1 MIMLSCI
8 VATTLMTGSVLAKP
22 NNGGKD
28 SGKNSHAVNSNNKS
42 AAKEKEEKEKKEKE
56 MKEKKDKEAKD
67 KKDKEVKEKGK
78 GNKNKPTVGEDT
90 YKEKPLT
97 VIDVTYKNHHHKGY
111 KGLLTAM
118 SNVKDKPAGKV
129 LADLLRTE
137 YNIHLTDEFVAELE
151 KVKDKDVALSM
162 VAELLATNV
171 SVTDA
176 VYMEKEA
183 ILANIKN
190 MDSYK
195 KLGKYYESIGKKGI
209 KLYVNGE
216 EPSFEVAPFIK
227 NGGTLV
233 PFRAITEALNA
244 DVKWDSKKRSVTV
257 IRNEIT
263 LVLIINSNIAYVN
276 GEQVK
281 LDVPATIVEGSTV
294 VPIRFVSERLN
305 ATVKWD
311 AETQSIVIYE
321 E

>member
-1 MIMLSCI
+1 MKKYWIIMLSCI
-8 VATTLMTGSVLAKP
+8 VATTLMTGTALAKP
-22 NNGGKD
+22 NNAGKD
-28 SGKNSHAVNSNNKS
+28 SGKNSHAPNSNKS
-42 AAKEKEEKEKKEKE
+42 ASKEKEAKEKKEKE
-56 MKEKKDKEAKD
+56 AKEKKEKKEKEA
-67 KKDKEVKEKGK
+67 KEKGK
-78 GNKNKPTVGEDT
+78 GNKEKPTVGEVT
-90 YKEKPLT
+90 YKDKPVT
-97 VIDVTYKNHHHKGY
+97 VIDVTYKNQHHKGY

-129 LADLLRTE
+129 LADLLRTQ
-137 YNIHLTDEFVAELE
+137 YNIHLSHEFVAELE
-151 KVKDKDVALSM
+151 KIQDKDVALSM
-162 VAELLATNV
+162 VAELLETNV

-195 KLGKYYESIGKKGI
+195 KLGKYYESLGRKGI

-216 EPSFEVAPFIK
+216 EPSFEVAPFIN

>member
-1 MIMLSCI
+1 MKKYWMIMLSCI
-8 VATTLMTGSVLAKP
+8 VATTLMSGSVLAKP

-28 SGKNSHAVNSNNKS
+28 SGKHSHAASSNKS
-42 AAKEKEEKEKKEKE
+42 ESKEKEAKEKKEKEKKEKE
-56 MKEKKDKEAKD
+56 
-67 KKDKEVKEKGK
+67 KKDKEVKDKGK

-90 YKEKPLT
+90 YKDKPHT
-97 VIDVTYKNHHHKGY
+97 VIDVTYKNHHQHKGY

-162 VAELLATNV
+162 VAELLAKNV

-195 KLGKYYESIGKKGI
+195 RLSKYYESIGKKGI

-216 EPSFEVAPFIK
+216 EPYFEVAPFIK

-244 DVKWDSKKRSVTV
+244 DVKWDNKKRSVTV

-263 LVLIINSNIAYVN
+263 MVLIINSNIAYVN